1 MKTKAWNGTVVIVE
15 FPRADTF
22 ALDAAAQFGLT
33 PEYIGVGL
41 MRVYADLKTAAAFR
55 NYCA

>member
-1 MKTKAWNGTVVIVE
+1 MKTKAWQGNIVMVE
-15 FPRADTF
+15 FPRADQF
-22 ALDAAAQFGLT
+22 AVDAAAQFGLT
-33 PEYIGVGL
+33 PEYIGAGL

>member
-1 MKTKAWNGTVVIVE
+1 MKTKAWQGNIVMVE

-22 ALDAAAQFGLT
+22 AIEAAAQFGLT

-55 NYCA
+55 NHCA